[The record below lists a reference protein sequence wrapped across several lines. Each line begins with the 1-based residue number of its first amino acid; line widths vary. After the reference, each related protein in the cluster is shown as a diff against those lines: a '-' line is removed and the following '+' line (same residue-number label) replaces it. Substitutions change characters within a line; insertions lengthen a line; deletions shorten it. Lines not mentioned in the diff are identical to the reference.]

1 MPRSRGIATRAA
13 SALLFCAAALA
24 ALVFPEGAAGGRD
37 VGFAPGQVPFDLLL
51 IPGEDSPGVNPD
63 DPRFDRGELCG
74 ELGGT
79 LQDADQEEV
88 CGGIDAND
96 TFCIPG
102 SAAAFPCRGLY
113 KHVIVCNAGYNR
125 PALNPFFC
133 GAACQV
139 GQQARGANCERV
151 VTPAE
156 AATFSPTLHVAEGH
170 SGAVAAVTAK
180 AGVTLDFSPAADW
193 SFILLPPPAE
203 ERDYAVLFPPPGF
216 GAGLE
221 VSLTARIVCAGCYPS
236 RLTVIAS
243 LLPVRAPEQPS
254 IAAVF
259 GESFAAAPA
268 APGDYAGATLALAA
282 AAAAGF
288 SLESGTLTSSAG
300 GGPDAGIYAVTVGAT
315 DSGFAGTLALVIS
328 AVISRQPLPEEA
340 WGLRAGD
347 ERASVTVAAGYPLPF
362 HRAASRHTLAALVLP
377 APIAGL
383 RTALTGTVAAFYA
396 DLSAG
401 VLNTTA
407 ALTVRHRSDAS
418 SGKRNY
424 ADLAQTV
431 AVWVSVVAAPA
442 QGSFQATASAEI
454 AGVSLAAPDF
464 AAGEFL
470 DLDPADEFNI
480 GADGVVSGTPTQDA
494 LYELAAGW
502 TTAGML
508 GTLTLAFQMIV
519 GEGKIINPDD
529 VVAVRT
535 VERSAAAG
543 FSGAG
548 WTVTAAAG
556 YTLDFR
562 GEENSYDGHTVR
574 ALAGGKWAL
583 ELTTALESEGRTVA
597 ARARALCGVCLAG
610 QFVTVTAVF
619 AAVLAP
625 GQATLAGV
633 YGEDGAAHEL
643 TPPANYATGGTFA
656 VVGVSGPGGG
666 FVVDGTGAGLARD
679 SSDTP
684 NAGLHVVSVA
694 MTHPG
699 FLGSLTLEV
708 TANIARKIPSDV
720 AGLSPQGRTTVTAA
734 FGHTGEVFH
743 LTLANGDY
751 EFGRYD
757 FSTINAGS
765 VAALAKETDGI
776 DDADRELT
784 AAELLAEIKYLFGL
798 TLAASADRLTLSA
811 ALTAAL
817 AEGEALPP
825 ADGTSFMLVYAQR
838 RDGSPNFTD
847 YGKFVFYR
855 IETLDEPP
863 VAGLRRTGPLAAGTA
878 LFDFSAGS
886 YANGDYAGAVFSE
899 LGGAGGAAA
908 LDAAADGTA
917 AVARELTAPGYYA
930 ITVLAASPEGADFVG
945 TARLTLS
952 LTLSRA
958 IDLDA
963 AVWPR
968 VIVTAA
974 ARGFY
979 GRGASF
985 SVSTGYVVENPR
997 YDFPSGQFAYDE
1009 SSRTFVIPAS
1019 SPLGVLAVTAA
1030 VTAEVGCARAED
1042 LCDARAVTVT
1052 AIFNPVA
1059 DPGQGT
1065 VTAIYGE
1072 SFGRAAR
1079 PPTGYETGG
1088 RFALLGVGGVDSA
1101 GLSAISLRVD
1111 SSGGLTLDVAG
1122 GVGGALSAGT
1132 VTATIGMT
1140 HPDFLGTVALR
1151 TRLEILPAH
1160 PGALYALSAAERN
1173 PGVVT
1178 VAAGWRGVAH
1188 RAELGAAAAG
1198 GGIVL
1203 PAESPRNVS
1212 LALSGDGRTVS
1223 FALSSPLDGGAEF
1236 AETIALTV
1244 TRNDLNYYDIGQT
1257 VELRV
1262 SALAVPA
1269 AVNRDGAGSPTNPFR
1284 SGNLHDFGQGVY
1296 AGAVFGK
1303 KSGADELRVSESG
1316 VVSVIPAGIGTSGSY
1331 VMVITATSGA
1341 FLGAAEFEFAL
1352 DVGELGGLPGLYGV
1366 PPTARTER
1374 RKVAAGYTGSVAFF
1388 AASTVG
1394 VTLRTPDSSPAGF
1407 DFETEADFVSP
1418 GGFAVSLTLALSAG
1432 GAIGGAFEVAGQY
1445 AGYSDATIP
1454 LLVTIEA
1461 LASPPL
1467 ADTGGARTAP
1477 VSGDIFDFA
1486 GSDYADGD
1494 YQGASFRAAGGASSD
1509 LTVSARGQVSTA
1521 RELGAGVYGVTVL
1534 AEGSSEYLGTA
1545 TLSLALTVRW
1555 VLEYGTDSGVGEV
1568 GAVDASGAVLT
1579 SGAQLSANAR
1589 LTLRAT
1595 PSDSHYVSGWTGAC
1609 GGNVGGIGSAE
1620 TPGEAQDCGLTAAD
1634 NVRVRAVFSPAAVP
1648 AADGIAEGERVRR
1661 ARTAAGYTGS
1671 VAFFAAA
1678 AEGATLRTPVLA
1690 PVGFG
1695 FSGSGLDFVS
1705 PAGFA
1710 VSLLASP
1717 GAGKAATASFEAVAS
1732 FRDYAETGITLRVE
1746 VSVLESPSPQSGRRA
1761 VGSGERLS
1769 AGGLHDFGVGDYAGA
1784 VFGKQSGAAALTV
1797 SEFGVVS
1804 AQDAAAGFHTIVMT
1818 ATSAA
1823 FLGVAEFRYELEV
1836 AAPTAPLPAGDG
1848 VPPGARTVT
1857 VTVAAGHTG
1866 SVAFFAAAV
1875 SGAVLRTPALAP
1887 AGFGFETETD
1897 FVSPAGFAVWLTTAL
1912 APGGARGGS
1921 FEVAASRAGFTEAR
1935 ITLSATVTALASAPL
1950 ADAGIKLAP
1959 FSGTVFNFADAGYA
1973 DGVYDGA
1980 RFSEGGE
1987 LSADLDV
1994 DANGRVSVSAAG
2006 SLSAGVY
2013 GMTVLAAG
2021 DLPDYLGTATL
2032 TLRLTVGWRV
2042 EYGGDPAGGGEV
2054 TAVDENGSAL
2064 ASVSVAAPG
2073 ARITFRAA
2081 PSLSHYVSGWT
2092 GACGGDVGG
2101 VGSADSPGVAQTCA
2115 LAATA
2120 NINVTAN
2127 FGESTSA
2134 ALFVFNG
2141 AGVRATG
2148 DMVVV
2153 EHAVPYDGRSDVVTL
2168 TMRYHGTQRRLD
2180 VMRLIAWGLSTLEVP
2195 TNGYLNN
2202 PIFASYGL
2210 AARTCKGDGWRV
2222 PTVGEVAG
2230 AGYNGFNNPLPVNRA
2245 GGAGNLRAESAA
2257 GALKG
2262 LRVPMPSYDRSF
2274 NIAEVGNQTPGGF
2287 YELDSRDVNGNYVP
2301 VRYHGA
2307 VDIRFPTS
2315 TANRWIMCVRDA
2327 ADNTEKAADLA
2338 AVLLESDGQ
2347 TVGDPVDRG
2356 TGEVSASPLPS
2367 FTVAA
2372 TLRPS
2377 AAAGAELFRGTV
2389 YSWKHKDA
2397 PEILTEARPLVA
2409 AAALAAG
2416 YDVVTTAAAGDSGTE
2431 IRILVGSPRPAA
2443 VAGRTTLFLRASH
2456 VLGVSATIAVE
2467 VEVLDASEVLLATYT
2482 GEAGTGGALSAALS
2496 DGTAV
2501 ASGGEAAYGQD
2512 LHVTATPEAG
2522 YYVLSWGG
2530 DCAGSAAGAAGEEG
2544 EAKTCVVAIASPTV
2558 SVGVLFGRDECAAV
2572 NAPSPCDV
2580 NATCTDTDHSLADSA
2595 EPVMCEC
2602 DAGYS
2607 SRDNGRTCVAAAGAP
2622 LPAGDG
2628 VPPGARTV
2636 TLTVAGGYAGELTV
2650 FAAAGAGV
2658 TLRTPDSSPA
2668 GFVFE
2673 TGADFVSPGSFAISL
2688 SSALAA
2694 GETREGLFEVT
2705 ASRAGNSA
2713 TRIGLAVIV
2722 SALSSAPLAGVG
2734 LQVAPY
2740 SSDNIFD
2747 FADTVYADG
2756 VYGGAHFSEAGALS
2770 ADLDVSAGGRVSASS
2785 LGGGVYGVTVAAGR
2799 SPYYLGTATLTL
2811 RLTVGWRV
2819 EYGGDPA
2826 GDGEVTAADA
2836 SGSALASGSVAA
2848 PGAAVTFRATP
2859 SSGRYV
2865 SGWTGA
2871 CGGASRPGQIGSAA
2885 RPGESRACG
2894 LTVSAH
2900 INVTANFAEGGSDLT
2915 IFNGAV
2921 VTATGQ
2927 VVSVTLNNITVSSA
2941 ANNLSVN
2948 MAYHGVLRNL
2958 HVMRLARWLIG
2969 ASGITGG
2976 TGEFP
2981 GAHFRNVGIAAGV
2994 CGRDGWRVPTVGEIV
3009 GLSKSG
3015 AGPETVGRVAGP
3027 SSDYNVAPAG
3037 AAVGLSVSLPPAGGD
3052 DNADSLPDD
3061 RYELDSRDVGGAY
3074 AVVRYH
3080 SGFSDVRFPKTTADR
3095 KVICVKDAGNAAD
3108 SPDLAAVRL
3117 ESGGEIA
3124 GNPVASSTNPSPS
3137 FTVTATLSVSH
3148 SFGDGLF
3155 TGTVQAWKHK
3165 DAPVI
3170 LSGSRPLVTA
3180 ASGLAAGYDIVITA
3194 AAGDSGTEVMV
3205 KVGSPPPLAIAGLT
3219 TLSLRAAAKLGVTAN
3234 IEVVV
3239 EVMGGQQF
3247 EAHYAAESVRGGV
3260 TIGGLS
3266 ATLRGGGAVAPGGR
3280 ANRGEDLHVTATPE
3294 ADYYVVSWTGA
3305 CAGMGSSSAG
3315 EAKTCVLATDVQTAS
3330 VTFGAVFGRD
3340 ECAASVSPCGEN
3352 ASCSVDPD
3360 HLAANSAVELEC
3372 SCDSGFADDGSGFC
3386 AEIDVGDLIA
3396 RGEREVLAYVS
3407 PTYTGSVAF
3416 FRAQDGATLRTPSSA
3431 PAGFAFAT
3439 DTEFAA
3445 PAGVVVSMASSL
3457 HDGGYRTG
3465 VFVVTAEASGV
3476 SRDITLRVNVNA
3488 LNRLN
3493 SSWGGLA
3500 GDSGRLERLSVPGF
3514 SGARF
3519 FRDSSSVDSQLT
3531 LSIDGE
3537 VGAPAPLTAGVG
3549 ASREQPSYELEL
3561 SGYAEHDGFLG
3572 RLPFSLTG
3580 EVCTVPETLT
3590 DFSAGGQIIM
3600 EAIVREYS
3608 LNGDPDLRQLACE
3621 AVYAGGSPSAAL
3633 HSFVQINRPRG
3644 LGLLLDL
3651 NADVN
3656 NYLFESGTAL
3666 DIALEIGAIANAP
3679 VLRRAGGGCVLYEG
3693 HRGAECASEHSDY
3706 AGLPQVPASSIVA
3719 PELRNVTITLGQLSP
3734 TQFGWRLTVALMTVS
3749 SAANFPDPARRV
3761 LLRPLGSDSGRVRG
3775 ETKRVRNLRKTTG
3788 REVVLTPFYP
3798 GPGGVFRDFFHVQG
3812 VQNGKRPGR
3821 ATIALTYEALPS
3833 FRATVGDTTPGA
3845 SFFDLRS
3852 FPELSDAELF
3862 ELDDD
3867 PGLSNIVASTP
3878 GFSVAAN
3885 GMVSGPDDFSDPATV
3900 FFLARSSSFAGWA
3913 YGRLDVNS
3921 QVAAQD
3927 HDLLIA
3933 ERNPRLT
3940 VLTGHTGVVYPF
3952 QTYRLFE
3959 LGYDLLF
3966 EETGAVFADGG
3977 LERVWANLL
3986 IPEGR
3991 PMTLGETR
3999 TAEMTVG
4006 VDCPTC
4012 ALDEKLTVTAVFV
4025 PLELSAPAQ
4034 GRFTVTINQPEQ
4046 YFKFP
4051 LNLPPGYGPNEG
4063 ATTYVEDSGYTSIF
4077 NAHRESGFLSYQC
4090 APAIRGCKLVGWPFP
4105 GTYVVPV
4112 IFENESMFVGRLT
4125 LSVTVQVVGQP
4136 LGDLGVP
4143 ESELRTTVWVHPGFS
4158 GAVHRVTTA
4167 SAETFLKCG
4176 ARVYPAGFE
4185 RTYDC
4190 EFILTPGVGDR
4201 SVTVVLEESRPW
4213 YATRTVTAEL
4223 HVKELSSPPVA
4234 RISGEAPVFASVVA
4248 HDFASA
4254 DYAGGVYAG
4263 AEFSERP
4270 PSSALG
4276 ARQNGE
4282 IYAKETLFE
4291 GRHGLTVLAAGSP
4304 GFRGSVL
4311 LTVELELV
4319 PPSKPGVPAAQ
4330 LDVTVYAAG
4339 GYEGE
4344 LHRLVAADPRTALTC
4359 AAATKENIE
4368 LTPGCAFFLR
4378 GGDGARRGIF
4388 DFSQTPNGGSAEMLR
4403 ATLEARVLSPQASG
4417 LITLET
4423 PEHRGEADFVNLG
4436 AWETPD
4442 GRAFSSLFPDARF
4455 SLFADDAGVVSVSA
4469 DGRARLSR
4477 AGQPRGRYT
4486 VTVHAVPLRGE
4497 FLGTAAFSVVARVS
4511 PPPKRVLA
4519 ADSIPESE
4527 RNIVIRV
4534 PFDDGALTLWKAKAR
4549 NSSVMIS
4556 VVQRVNDRDFFNI
4569 ADSGA
4574 DIVGGD
4580 LGDLTYNGAAN
4591 EIQWDPH
4598 DKVGGGL
4605 DFAFWA
4611 RAERAGDEWLA
4622 DEFIVRIQLS
4632 DLEKVPARNAA
4643 FDVTTAA
4650 GRVLM
4655 TLFPPG
4661 FSDAVITESLDAATL
4676 FAVSANG
4683 AVSLSGAGA
4692 PTAGL
4697 RTLIARA
4704 RDDAGKRGYKRFH
4717 GDILLTARIRFLNAG
4732 DVAFVTATVSEGGG
4746 GVSVSAPDRHG
4757 RAVAL
4762 GAAYRGVRRGLH
4774 WMESTAGVSR
4784 LDVYSPEQRGRHE
4797 QFCAAGG
4804 EMNGKRWRVP
4814 TVGEVAGVLTAGDG
4828 PAVLTENNRIWQI
4841 PGAASGMAIRL
4852 PSAPRG
4858 GDNNLEGEAFVV
4870 AGWERNAGGQAA
4882 PIIYDGGGTK
4892 TTLGG
4897 HFRLSETI
4905 GRSATMT
4912 IVGPVATMTIVS
4924 SGTMTMVSSVT
4935 AMMTIG
4941 SPVTMT
4947 MVSSVT
4953 ATITMVGPVATM
4965 TIAGLVCDGK
4975 NGDGAPVGYEKI
4987 EGKIISE
4994 SLLDGSVKVVDAE
5007 SNVPC
5012 APVGVNPRLVCVL
5025 EKDESYS
5032 PVPPLLGVRLEGG
5045 GRVLAGG
5052 AATLRTPA
5060 VPELARTGLPE
5071 IFLQSG
5077 PVLTVTASAW
5087 RTAAT
5092 PSFRAAARDEP
5103 DALLTGAFSGAGL
5116 TADFSSLGGKAL
5128 ATVRLTAPP
5137 AFALE
5142 RRVFTLS
5149 FAPEFGATVSLA
5161 VTVQSR
5167 APPVSDEELTMALP
5181 LESRTLAFRAVPGYS
5196 GALVTLSSSDSRF
5209 TLAPPTGDLEDGFG
5223 IERVGG
5229 NYVLTVSEILGGYD
5243 SRAATIGT
5251 TVSVVGRNSR
5261 RTATLSFSVE
5271 PLLVPF
5277 REPFRGPSEE
5287 VGGMTLAVLKA
5298 GDFASAVFEKISG
5311 DAGLQVVDA
5320 QSGVVVAEERE
5331 WTEGRYHVVV
5341 GARDAGRFFGRA
5353 SITVSLVVG
5362 PVKPVLF
5369 MFNRAE
5375 VRESGEAVA
5384 VRDLLGGDETRADF
5398 SMVYRGVR
5406 RGLRWME
5413 SAAAG
5418 SSTHQ
5423 RELCAAGGR
5432 QYGWRVP
5439 TASEVAGLLLSGE
5452 TAEVG
5457 GVVPAA
5463 ENGAAVGARILL
5475 AAGAAV
5481 SLAGLSDGPFFA
5493 DFLLGGRAAAARAE
5507 DGKLHLSGEGEARYL
5522 CVSAAGAA
5530 YEIPERIAGIR
5541 AEVGGDAQSGGGVF
5555 SFRHGRIGAGEVY
5568 RVSVFAYNAPLSGLR
5583 DNGAASLR
5591 AEVLGSVR
5599 YTARYESDADAPG
5612 AGTVILKSPGFL
5624 TEGESSATVRITP
5637 LAGAAVT
5644 LEITA
5649 RAESIGERPVAAE
5662 DSIPLSERFIAA
5674 RVPRVFIGLTLW
5686 RAEPVAS
5693 DVVLTVVKQT
5703 LEFLVTEVV
5712 TEGVMKQTLVFVAT
5726 ATTEFADSFQTER
5739 PVFNG
5744 CKAVKGEDKV
5754 LLNDLAP
5761 SGNSNRC
5768 LVSAGDSDS
5777 DDDAPPGIQENL
5789 VYKPADNAIVFTG
5802 AGEKSFAFK
5811 VRATREPEWEAD
5823 EFLVHIR
5830 LTSHPKVPA
5839 VNVAVERASVV
5850 GRVLATLSVPG
5861 FPGALFSE
5869 ATDSDNLFTVLP
5881 SGAVSLSGSTNPTVG
5896 ASQLV
5901 VAATAAFSDRGYKRF
5916 YGRVL
5921 VTANIIFVSAEGVGF
5936 AGVTVAA
5943 DGDSADVVLKD
5954 EYEREIVTV
5963 AATYRGRRRG
5973 LHWVETLATVNRRD
5987 VFSRPYREFAE
5998 QLCAAGGASGGK
6010 RWRVA
6015 TIGEVAGI
6023 LNSGTGSVTLAE
6035 NNRFW
6040 EIPGAASGMQIP
6052 LPTAARGG
6060 TKNLS
6065 GDAFVVSA
6073 RDRKGSRVLPV
6084 IYEQAANGDAKLGG
6098 NNAAEDSGPRYACV
6112 LEAEAFSP
6120 TPPLLGV
6127 RLEGGG
6133 RVLAGGAAA
6142 SQTPAIPG
6150 LARAEAPPL
6159 MFKGAEL
6166 TIRATGWNY
6175 GVGSQ
6180 FRVVRVDHPQAVVSM
6195 TSSAAPAGFEVEQGE
6210 GRVTV
6215 RVNFE
6220 PDLYRAAMMTV
6231 SAWPQFGATVSAV
6244 VTLVTGKSAFVGGDA
6259 LPEADLLAGLPL
6271 AARNIRVTV
6280 AGANP
6285 RVTVAG
6291 ANPDAGPLGVGYSGA
6306 VHSIVVASGSSL
6318 ELDFAATEN
6327 GGMSLAADGSVSPL
6341 TASLTALSAGEVL
6354 TAVFS
6359 ITAGLAGHRSERVL
6373 VSVTAEAV
6381 VFQSSRGNFPESLT
6395 SGTLL
6400 TLRKHSA
6407 LLADATFARAGAS
6420 SFLRVSRTGL
6430 VSSASSGG
6438 LLKRDAAYE
6447 MTVLAQNPAVFL
6459 GDAYFRVM
6467 IEVNDPLFSDDEL
6480 EAVIPASKRSVRRVA
6495 LAGYTGEIRHTIV
6508 SGDSSVTLD
6517 LPSAPVG
6524 FSLDSSG
6531 RISLAGAFSGAAIEG
6546 VFPVTVRKAGRRNA
6560 VIPVRAAVG
6569 PPQTE
6574 TMFVAE
6580 FVPDTSGDLFDF
6592 GAGDLGGAVFTRDS
6606 SSDSE
6611 LALSAEGVLLAPS
6624 ALAEGTYTLS
6634 GSASGGD
6641 ILGVIPIGAS
6651 VDVKPLI
6658 SPVFGGVTLT
6668 EKGTSGTRV
6677 PVAAEWC
6684 DSSTTCKR
6692 SGRDTP
6698 WFYHGERRG
6707 LHWMLSGRGEDAGL
6721 GSYVSAR
6728 VCAWGGTHEGRQW
6741 RLPTLGELAGG
6752 LASSNAAGFV
6762 VLTMYANQSNVVPV
6776 AGAAPG
6782 LTVRY
6787 NAGLATDDGALPALS
6802 ELRGGTHAYMSELS
6816 HHLTGNQTGSI
6827 FTPVFTWTPGSSG
6840 ASLLSSTG
6848 NNGRLACVLEA
6859 ADEYERP
6866 PSLLGIRVKSGGEI
6880 LTGNFKRGQSG
6891 DMNLPQEREA
6901 RVSAP
6906 AAVSAA
6912 GAVYTLTATAWRVS
6926 LNGSGGK
6933 RENVNL
6939 ELPDAPLTMQ
6949 LSGDSAGASI
6959 VLTSVAEEG
6968 VRVIL
6973 EVDAAPTSE
6982 RVLQL
6987 DIWPEFGLTVSIF
7000 VTLGVST
7007 SGRAGSPDWEDDE
7020 SRGGDVLA
7028 DVLAFSAKAGGVAFA
7043 AAGDLER
7050 RELEHSGV
7058 FNSAATIRGEHS
7070 FNYLTS
7076 DGRQTRV
7083 VSPGSTARDFAHC
7096 LGAVSDL
7103 MIAPGIVRR
7112 RTEEPTERCEGGGA

>member
-102 SAAAFPCRGLY
+102 SAEAFPCRGLY

-133 GAACQV
+133 GAACRV

-156 AATFSPTLHVAEGH
+156 AATFSPTLYVAESH
-170 SGAVAAVTAK
+170 SGAVAAVKAK
-180 AGVTLDFSPAADW
+180 AGVTLDFSPAADS

-243 LLPVRAPEQPS
+243 LLPVRAPEQPR

-259 GESFAAAPA
+259 GESFSAAPA

-288 SLESGTLTSSAG
+288 SLESGTLTTSAG

-328 AVISRQPLPEEA
+328 AEISRRPLPEEA

-347 ERASVTVAAGYPLPF
+347 ERASATVAAGYPLPF

-562 GEENSYDGHTVR
+562 GEENNYDGHTVR
-574 ALAGGKWAL
+574 ALAGGEWAL

-684 NAGLHVVSVA
+684 NAGVHVVSVA

-708 TANIARKIPSDV
+708 TASIARKIPSDV

-784 AAELLAEIKYLFGL
+784 AAELLAGIKYLFGL

-838 RDGSPNFTD
+838 RDGSRNFTD

-985 SVSTGYVVENPR
+985 SVSAGYVVENPR
-997 YDFPSGQFAYDE
+997 YDFPSGQFSYDE

-1088 RFALLGVGGVDSA
+1088 RFALLGVGGVDA
-1101 GLSAISLRVD
+1101 AALSAISLRVD

-1151 TRLEILPAH
+1151 TRLEILPAD

-1223 FALSSPLDGGAEF
+1223 FALSSSLDGGAEF

-1366 PPTARTER
+1366 PPTARTAR

-1534 AEGSSEYLGTA
+1534 AEGSSDYLGTA
-1545 TLSLALTVRW
+1545 TLGLSLTVRW

-1609 GGNVGGIGSAE
+1609 GGNVGGIGSADS
-1620 TPGEAQDCGLTAAD
+1620 PGIAQTCGLTAAD

-1710 VSLLASP
+1710 VSLLGSP

-1804 AQDAAAGFHTIVMT
+1804 AQDAAAGLYTIVMT

-1823 FLGVAEFRYELEV
+1823 FLGVAEFRYELDV

-1875 SGAVLRTPALAP
+1875 SGAVLRTP
-1887 AGFGFETETD
+1887 
-1897 FVSPAGFAVWLTTAL
+1897 
-1912 APGGARGGS
+1912 
-1921 FEVAASRAGFTEAR
+1921 
-1935 ITLSATVTALASAPL
+1935 
-1950 ADAGIKLAP
+1950 
-1959 FSGTVFNFADAGYA
+1959 
-1973 DGVYDGA
+1973 
-1980 RFSEGGE
+1980 
-1987 LSADLDV
+1987 
-1994 DANGRVSVSAAG
+1994 
-2006 SLSAGVY
+2006 
-2013 GMTVLAAG
+2013 
-2021 DLPDYLGTATL
+2021 
-2032 TLRLTVGWRV
+2032 
-2042 EYGGDPAGGGEV
+2042 
-2054 TAVDENGSAL
+2054 
-2064 ASVSVAAPG
+2064 
-2073 ARITFRAA
+2073 
-2081 PSLSHYVSGWT
+2081 
-2092 GACGGDVGG
+2092 
-2101 VGSADSPGVAQTCA
+2101 
-2115 LAATA
+2115 
-2120 NINVTAN
+2120 
-2127 FGESTSA
+2127 
-2134 ALFVFNG
+2134 
-2141 AGVRATG
+2141 
-2148 DMVVV
+2148 
-2153 EHAVPYDGRSDVVTL
+2153 
-2168 TMRYHGTQRRLD
+2168 
-2180 VMRLIAWGLSTLEVP
+2180 
-2195 TNGYLNN
+2195 
-2202 PIFASYGL
+2202 
-2210 AARTCKGDGWRV
+2210 
-2222 PTVGEVAG
+2222 
-2230 AGYNGFNNPLPVNRA
+2230 
-2245 GGAGNLRAESAA
+2245 
-2257 GALKG
+2257 
-2262 LRVPMPSYDRSF
+2262 
-2274 NIAEVGNQTPGGF
+2274 
-2287 YELDSRDVNGNYVP
+2287 
-2301 VRYHGA
+2301 
-2307 VDIRFPTS
+2307 
-2315 TANRWIMCVRDA
+2315 
-2327 ADNTEKAADLA
+2327 
-2338 AVLLESDGQ
+2338 
-2347 TVGDPVDRG
+2347 
-2356 TGEVSASPLPS
+2356 
-2367 FTVAA
+2367 
-2372 TLRPS
+2372 
-2377 AAAGAELFRGTV
+2377 
-2389 YSWKHKDA
+2389 
-2397 PEILTEARPLVA
+2397 
-2409 AAALAAG
+2409 
-2416 YDVVTTAAAGDSGTE
+2416 
-2431 IRILVGSPRPAA
+2431 
-2443 VAGRTTLFLRASH
+2443 
-2456 VLGVSATIAVE
+2456 
-2467 VEVLDASEVLLATYT
+2467 
-2482 GEAGTGGALSAALS
+2482 
-2496 DGTAV
+2496 
-2501 ASGGEAAYGQD
+2501 
-2512 LHVTATPEAG
+2512 
-2522 YYVLSWGG
+2522 
-2530 DCAGSAAGAAGEEG
+2530 
-2544 EAKTCVVAIASPTV
+2544 
-2558 SVGVLFGRDECAAV
+2558 
-2572 NAPSPCDV
+2572 
-2580 NATCTDTDHSLADSA
+2580 
-2595 EPVMCEC
+2595 
-2602 DAGYS
+2602 
-2607 SRDNGRTCVAAAGAP
+2607 
-2622 LPAGDG
+2622 
-2628 VPPGARTV
+2628 
-2636 TLTVAGGYAGELTV
+2636 
-2650 FAAAGAGV
+2650 
-2658 TLRTPDSSPA
+2658 DSSPA

-2694 GETREGLFEVT
+2694 GETREGRFEVT

-2826 GDGEVTAADA
+2826 ADGEVTAADA

-2859 SSGRYV
+2859 SSGHYV

-2885 RPGESRACG
+2885 RPGESQACG

-3165 DAPVI
+3165 DAPVT

-3194 AAGDSGTEVMV
+3194 AAGGSGTEVMV

-3219 TLSLRAAAKLGVTAN
+3219 TLSLRAAAELGVTAN

-3239 EVMGGQQF
+3239 DVIGGQLF

-3305 CAGMGSSSAG
+3305 CAGTGAEVGDALSAG
-3315 EAKTCVLATDVQTAS
+3315 EAKTCVLADDVQTAS

-3445 PAGVVVSMASSL
+3445 PAGVVVSMPSSL
-3457 HDGGYRTG
+3457 AEGGELTG
-3465 VFVVTAEASGV
+3465 VFTVTASAQGV
-3476 SRDITLRVNVNA
+3476 AREIVLELTVRGLSRIFRSWRGL
-3488 LNRLN
+3488 
-3493 SSWGGLA
+3493 SS
-3500 GDSGRLERLSVPGF
+3500 DSGELEVLTVSGF

-3519 FRDSSSVDSQLT
+3519 TVTASSSPAALSVSESGVISAPSGAGRGAVEHKLT
-3531 LSIDGE
+3531 
-3537 VGAPAPLTAGVG
+3537 VMGV
-3549 ASREQPSYELEL
+3549 
-3561 SGYAEHDGFLG
+3561 AEHDDFLG
-3572 RLPFSLTG
+3572 RLPFVFAAD
-3580 EVCTVPETLT
+3580 VCTVVESPPVLSFDAGAQASLEIVT
-3590 DFSAGGQIIM
+3590 DSYARTGWAFLRF
-3600 EAIVREYS
+3600 EACGLINR
-3608 LNGDPDLRQLACE
+3608 GADPHR
-3621 AVYAGGSPSAAL
+3621 AL
-3633 HSFVQINRPRG
+3633 HRSARLAERG
-3644 LGLLLDL
+3644 RALGLLLTL
-3651 NADVN
+3651 NADANMAVAGDDTGAGE
-3656 NYLFESGTAL
+3656 YGTPL
-3666 DIALEIGAIANAP
+3666 DVAVYNGVLENAQA
-3679 VLRRAGGGCVLYEG
+3679 LRRGGGGCVF
-3693 HRGAECASEHSDY
+3693 RGSAAECAAEHADY
-3706 AGLPQVPASSIVA
+3706 AGLAEVPADSIVA
-3719 PELRNVTITLGQLSP
+3719 PASRSLTVTMGRLSP
-3734 TQFGWRLTVALMTVS
+3734 GKTAWGSFGVVARISTASPGPDPAQRVLLHPLPSDLARRFYHTDGETGEGIEFFSVYPGAGERARKRLTVQ
-3749 SAANFPDPARRV
+3749 
-3761 LLRPLGSDSGRVRG
+3761 G
-3775 ETKRVRNLRKTTG
+3775 VRNG
-3788 REVVLTPFYP
+3788 M
-3798 GPGGVFRDFFHVQG
+3798 
-3812 VQNGKRPGR
+3812 RPGKVTV
-3821 ATIALTYEALPS
+3821 AAVYEGLADIS
-3833 FRATVGDTTPGA
+3833 RSVDDTTPGA
-3845 SFFDLRS
+3845 NFYNLRTVS
-3852 FPELSDAELF
+3852 
-3862 ELDDD
+3862 
-3867 PGLSNIVASTP
+3867 GLGGATFARHNTALSTP
-3878 GFSVAAN
+3878 GFSVASD
-3885 GMVSGPDDFSDPATV
+3885 GMVSGPASFSVAATV
-3900 FFLARSSSFAGWA
+3900 FFLAKSDGFQGWA
-3913 YGRLDVNS
+3913 VGRLDVNPQTAPLDADS
-3921 QVAAQD
+3921 
-3927 HDLLIA
+3927 LIA
-3933 ERNPRLT
+3933 ERNPRIT
-3940 VLTGHTGVVYPF
+3940 VLSGHAGDVYTLP
-3952 QTYRLFE
+3952 TDALLARGYNLI
-3959 LGYDLLF
+3959 LGDS
-3966 EETGAVFADGG
+3966 ASVFAGGG
-3977 LERVWANLL
+3977 LRREWNRIY
-3986 IPEGR
+3986 IPGDR
-3991 PMTLGETR
+3991 PMAAGETR
-3999 TAEMTVG
+3999 TAALTVG
-4006 VDCPTC
+4006 VDCAAC
-4012 ALDEKLTVTAVFV
+4012 AAGSKLTLTATFV
-4025 PLELSAPAQ
+4025 PLVLVAGA
-4034 GRFTVTINQPEQ
+4034 QPEITAQ
-4046 YFKFP
+4046 VNYDFDVS
-4051 LNLPPGYGPNEG
+4051 LNLPSGYGAEEG
-4063 ATTYVEDSGYTSIF
+4063 SSTRVPFSSAEGLYFSASRKNGRLSRRLSGRGGVEQ
-4077 NAHRESGFLSYQC
+4077 L
-4090 APAIRGCKLVGWPFP
+4090 PP
-4105 GTYVVPV
+4105 GTRVVAVLLTNPG
-4112 IFENESMFVGRLT
+4112 FVGALT
-4125 LSVTVQVVGQP
+4125 LQVTVHSTARP

-4143 ESELRTTVWVHPGFS
+4143 ASQLRTTVLVAPGFS
-4158 GAVHRVTTA
+4158 GALPSPA
-4167 SAETFLKCG
+4167 AAD
-4176 ARVYPAGFE
+4176 ARVRVRCERGDYPRGFAVSSDCDFTLASGAGE
-4185 RTYDC
+4185 R
-4190 EFILTPGVGDR
+4190 GV
-4201 SVTVVLEESRPW
+4201 
-4213 YATRTVTAEL
+4213 TVTAVETL
-4223 HVKELSSPPVA
+4223 SEFYETRTLTLAVLVKEIAAPRVEIYRKEPFLGVPATFSSN
-4234 RISGEAPVFASVVA
+4234 
-4248 HDFASA
+4248 
-4254 DYAGGVYAG
+4254 DYAGGIYRNAIFSATTSAHLISDEDGFVVTNGELFAG
-4263 AEFSERP
+4263 RYTLTVVAD
-4270 PSSALG
+4270 SSPDFLG
-4276 ARQNGE
+4276 A
-4282 IYAKETLFE
+4282 
-4291 GRHGLTVLAAGSP
+4291 AALVVVVDVSP
-4304 GFRGSVL
+4304 H
-4311 LTVELELV
+4311 EN
-4319 PPSKPGVPAAQ
+4319 PGVSAAR
-4330 LDVTVYAAG
+4330 LDATVYAAA
-4339 GYEGE
+4339 GYSGE
-4344 LHRLVAADPRTALTC
+4344 IHRLVADDPRTELAC
-4359 AAATKENIE
+4359 AAATVDNIE
-4368 LTPGCAFFLR
+4368 LTTDCVFLLV
-4378 GGDGARRGIF
+4378 GGSGTRRGIF
-4388 DFSQTPNGGSAEMLR
+4388 DFSQTVPGAAALSLR
-4403 ATLEARVLSPQASG
+4403 ATVEARGLASPPEFVEDILTGSG
-4417 LITLET
+4417 AHL
-4423 PEHRGEADFVNLG
+4423 GEEDLLDLG
-4436 AWETPD
+4436 GWAPAGLGGGTFAE
-4442 GRAFSSLFPDARF
+4442 AFADARYA
-4455 SLFADDAGVVSVSA
+4455 LIADDAGVVSLSV
-4469 DGRARLSR
+4469 DGRARLAGAPGPGDYGATIHAYSESGGFAGTVVFSALIR
-4477 AGQPRGRYT
+4477 ARERR
-4486 VTVHAVPLRGE
+4486 A
-4497 FLGTAAFSVVARVS
+4497 
-4511 PPPKRVLA
+4511 VLA
-4519 ADSIPESE
+4519 A
-4527 RNIVIRV
+4527 
-4534 PFDDGALTLWKAKAR
+4534 
-4549 NSSVMIS
+4549 
-4556 VVQRVNDRDFFNI
+4556 
-4569 ADSGA
+4569 
-4574 DIVGGD
+4574 
-4580 LGDLTYNGAAN
+4580 
-4591 EIQWDPH
+4591 
-4598 DKVGGGL
+4598 
-4605 DFAFWA
+4605 
-4611 RAERAGDEWLA
+4611 
-4622 DEFIVRIQLS
+4622 
-4632 DLEKVPARNAA
+4632 
-4643 FDVTTAA
+4643 
-4650 GRVLM
+4650 
-4655 TLFPPG
+4655 
-4661 FSDAVITESLDAATL
+4661 
-4676 FAVSANG
+4676 
-4683 AVSLSGAGA
+4683 
-4692 PTAGL
+4692 
-4697 RTLIARA
+4697 
-4704 RDDAGKRGYKRFH
+4704 
-4717 GDILLTARIRFLNAG
+4717 
-4732 DVAFVTATVSEGGG
+4732 
-4746 GVSVSAPDRHG
+4746 
-4757 RAVAL
+4757 
-4762 GAAYRGVRRGLH
+4762 
-4774 WMESTAGVSR
+4774 
-4784 LDVYSPEQRGRHE
+4784 
-4797 QFCAAGG
+4797 
-4804 EMNGKRWRVP
+4804 
-4814 TVGEVAGVLTAGDG
+4814 
-4828 PAVLTENNRIWQI
+4828 
-4841 PGAASGMAIRL
+4841 
-4852 PSAPRG
+4852 
-4858 GDNNLEGEAFVV
+4858 
-4870 AGWERNAGGQAA
+4870 
-4882 PIIYDGGGTK
+4882 
-4892 TTLGG
+4892 
-4897 HFRLSETI
+4897 
-4905 GRSATMT
+4905 
-4912 IVGPVATMTIVS
+4912 
-4924 SGTMTMVSSVT
+4924 
-4935 AMMTIG
+4935 
-4941 SPVTMT
+4941 
-4947 MVSSVT
+4947 
-4953 ATITMVGPVATM
+4953 
-4965 TIAGLVCDGK
+4965 
-4975 NGDGAPVGYEKI
+4975 
-4987 EGKIISE
+4987 
-4994 SLLDGSVKVVDAE
+4994 
-5007 SNVPC
+5007 
-5012 APVGVNPRLVCVL
+5012 
-5025 EKDESYS
+5025 
-5032 PVPPLLGVRLEGG
+5032 
-5045 GRVLAGG
+5045 
-5052 AATLRTPA
+5052 
-5060 VPELARTGLPE
+5060 
-5071 IFLQSG
+5071 
-5077 PVLTVTASAW
+5077 
-5087 RTAAT
+5087 
-5092 PSFRAAARDEP
+5092 
-5103 DALLTGAFSGAGL
+5103 
-5116 TADFSSLGGKAL
+5116 
-5128 ATVRLTAPP
+5128 
-5137 AFALE
+5137 
-5142 RRVFTLS
+5142 
-5149 FAPEFGATVSLA
+5149 
-5161 VTVQSR
+5161 
-5167 APPVSDEELTMALP
+5167 
-5181 LESRTLAFRAVPGYS
+5181 
-5196 GALVTLSSSDSRF
+5196 
-5209 TLAPPTGDLEDGFG
+5209 
-5223 IERVGG
+5223 
-5229 NYVLTVSEILGGYD
+5229 
-5243 SRAATIGT
+5243 
-5251 TVSVVGRNSR
+5251 
-5261 RTATLSFSVE
+5261 
-5271 PLLVPF
+5271 
-5277 REPFRGPSEE
+5277 
-5287 VGGMTLAVLKA
+5287 
-5298 GDFASAVFEKISG
+5298 
-5311 DAGLQVVDA
+5311 
-5320 QSGVVVAEERE
+5320 
-5331 WTEGRYHVVV
+5331 
-5341 GARDAGRFFGRA
+5341 
-5353 SITVSLVVG
+5353 
-5362 PVKPVLF
+5362 
-5369 MFNRAE
+5369 
-5375 VRESGEAVA
+5375 
-5384 VRDLLGGDETRADF
+5384 
-5398 SMVYRGVR
+5398 
-5406 RGLRWME
+5406 
-5413 SAAAG
+5413 
-5418 SSTHQ
+5418 
-5423 RELCAAGGR
+5423 
-5432 QYGWRVP
+5432 
-5439 TASEVAGLLLSGE
+5439 
-5452 TAEVG
+5452 
-5457 GVVPAA
+5457 
-5463 ENGAAVGARILL
+5463 
-5475 AAGAAV
+5475 
-5481 SLAGLSDGPFFA
+5481 
-5493 DFLLGGRAAAARAE
+5493 
-5507 DGKLHLSGEGEARYL
+5507 
-5522 CVSAAGAA
+5522 
-5530 YEIPERIAGIR
+5530 
-5541 AEVGGDAQSGGGVF
+5541 
-5555 SFRHGRIGAGEVY
+5555 
-5568 RVSVFAYNAPLSGLR
+5568 
-5583 DNGAASLR
+5583 
-5591 AEVLGSVR
+5591 
-5599 YTARYESDADAPG
+5599 
-5612 AGTVILKSPGFL
+5612 
-5624 TEGESSATVRITP
+5624 
-5637 LAGAAVT
+5637 
-5644 LEITA
+5644 
-5649 RAESIGERPVAAE
+5649 

-5686 RAEPVAS
+5686 RAEPVNS

-5703 LEFLVTEVV
+5703 LEFVVTEV

-5744 CKAVKGEDKV
+5744 CKAVKGEDKA
-5754 LLNDLAP
+5754 LLDQLAL

-5768 LVSAGDSDS
+5768 LVY
-5777 DDDAPPGIQENL
+5777 GIQENL

-5811 VRATREPEWEAD
+5811 VRATREPAREWEAD

-5830 LTSHPKVPA
+5830 LASHPKVPA
-5839 VNVAVERASVV
+5839 VNVAVDRVSAV

-5901 VAATAAFSDRGYKRF
+5901 VAATAAFSDGGYKRF

-5921 VTANIIFVSAEGVGF
+5921 VTANIVFVSAGGVGF
-5936 AGVTVAA
+5936 AGVTAAASGTVA
-5943 DGDSADVVLKD
+5943 SVTLLD

-5963 AATYRGRRRG
+5963 DAVYQGTRRG
-5973 LHWVETLATVNRRD
+5973 LHWIETAATLNRRD
-5987 VFSRPYREFAE
+5987 VFSSAYRGFAE

-6023 LNSGTGSVTLAE
+6023 LNSGTGPVTLAE
-6035 NNRFW
+6035 NNRFREIPGAANGLRIPLPTAERGGGKNLTDNTFVVSAHEVNGGRPLPVLYELDDGKTKLGGNNAAEDPGPRYACVLEAESFSPTPPLLGVRLEGDGRVLAGGAVSGVRGPAVPPVTRTELSGIFSESGQVVTITASAW
-6040 EIPGAASGMQIP
+6040 RNVLTDSSFRRAAARDQPDALLTGAFSGSAGLTAEFSSSGGKTVAVVRLTITPTFAEEKRVFTLSFAPEFGATVSLAATVRSQAPAVSDKELAEALPPEFRGRVFRAAEGYSGALVTLSSSDSRFTLAPPTGDLDDGFGIERVGGNYVLTVSEIVDAADSRAVEIAATVSVVGRNSRRTATLSFSVEPLPSPLPEPIFLPVNRVGLFPFAQLKAGDFASAVFEKISGDARLQVDMQSGAVSVSVSAEARAWEKGRYHLVVGARDAGRFFGRALITVSLVVGMAKTILFQFNQRDVREPGDMVAVENLPGDARFLMTYRGVRRGLHWMESAAAGSSGDQRILCGRGGQGAWRVPTPSEVAGLLLSGETAEVGGVTLAPPEPTAPPAAENGAAVGARISLAAVSLAAEATVSLAGLSDGPFFADFLLGGRAAAAWAEDGKLHLSGTGAARYLCVLAEGEAYEIPERIAGIRAEVGGDAQSDGGVFSFRHGRIGAGEVYRVSVFAYNAPLSGLRDNDAASLRAEVLESGRYTARYEPDADAPGAGAVILESPGFLTEGESSATVRITPLAGAAVTLEITARAESIGERPVAAEASIPQADRLIIAEVPAYSTSLTVWRATPAHSSVMLTVVEREVEGEMTYFSQSFDLLSTVEGVDKEVLKYKAADNAVVWTGGTGDFAFKVRATRSPTLKWEPDEFLVHVRLIERTAVPAQSFVVERASAVGRVLATLSVPGFPGALFSEVADSDNLFTVLPSGAVSLSGSTNPTAGASQLVVAATAAFSDGGYKRFYGRVSVMANIVFVSAGGVGFAGVTVAAGDSADVVLKDEYEREIVTVAATYRGLRRGLHWIETSATVNRRDVFSSVYREFAEQLCAAGGASGGKRWRVATIGEVAGILNDGAGPAVLAENNRFREIPGAASGMRIS
-6052 LPTAARGG
+6052 LPTAARDGG
-6060 TKNLS
+6060 KNLS

-6073 RDRKGSRVLPV
+6073 RDRRSSRVLPV
-6084 IYEQAANGDAKLGG
+6084 IYEQAAGGGAKLGG
-6098 NNAAEDSGPRYACV
+6098 NDVETVCPGDYSIVDSILPAGFMRTVCRQDKEVTEDEEEDTEVTEDEEDNCTQPCTPSGAGPRYVCV
-6112 LEAEAFSP
+6112 LETGSSSP
-6120 TPPLLGV
+6120 LPPLLGA
-6127 RLEGGG
+6127 RIEGNG
-6133 RVLAGGAAA
+6133 RELAGGMVPRGERA
-6142 SQTPAIPG
+6142 PATPG

-6159 MFKGAEL
+6159 TVQGATL

-6195 TSSAAPAGFEVEQGE
+6195 TSSAAPDGFELVEAGALSQGE
-6210 GRVTV
+6210 GRVIV

-6280 AGANP
+6280 A
-6285 RVTVAG
+6285 
-6291 ANPDAGPLGVGYSGA
+6291 VGGGFSGA
-6306 VHSIVVASGSSL
+6306 AHRIAPASGSSL
-6318 ELDFAATEN
+6318 ALDFAATEN

-6341 TASLTALSAGEVL
+6341 TASLTALSAGEML

-6359 ITAGLAGHRSERVL
+6359 ITAGLAGYRSERVL

-6400 TLRKHSA
+6400 NLREHSA

-6438 LLKRDAAYE
+6438 LMKRAAAYE
-6447 MTVLAQNPAVFL
+6447 MTVRARNPAAFL
-6459 GDAYFRVM
+6459 GDAYFRVV
-6467 IEVNDPLFSDDEL
+6467 IEVNDPLFSADEL
-6480 EAVIPASKRSVRRVA
+6480 EAVIPASARTVRRVA

-6508 SGDSSVTLD
+6508 SGDSSAALD
-6517 LPSAPVG
+6517 FPSAPVG

-6546 VFPVTVRKAGRRNA
+6546 VFPVTVRKAGRQNA

-6580 FVPDTSGDLFDF
+6580 FAPDTSGDLFDF

-6606 SSDSE
+6606 SPDSE
-6611 LALSAEGVLLAPS
+6611 LALSAAGVLSAPS
-6624 ALAEGTYTLS
+6624 GLAEGTYTLS

-6641 ILGVIPIGAS
+6641 ILGSIPIGAS
-6651 VDVKPLI
+6651 VDVNP
-6658 SPVFGGVTLT
+6658 PTPPTFNGVTLT
-6668 EKGTSGTRV
+6668 EKGESGTQVTVMETWCKGTGIGTSCR
-6677 PVAAEWC
+6677 AALRGPATAEGY
-6684 DSSTTCKR
+6684 
-6692 SGRDTP
+6692 GRMT
-6698 WFYHGERRG
+6698 YHGLRRG
-6707 LHWMLSGRGEDAGL
+6707 LHWMLSRGGRTSSALHFFDAP
-6721 GSYVSAR
+6721 
-6728 VCAWGGTHEGRQW
+6728 VCEYGGTHDGRKW

-6752 LASSNAAGFV
+6752 LAQDNAAGFV
-6762 VLTMYANQSNVVPV
+6762 TLSALNIAYNTLVP
-6776 AGAAPG
+6776 GADVG
-6782 LTVRY
+6782 LKIDY
-6787 NAGLATDDGALPALS
+6787 NAGFSSDDDSLPPLVADDGGGYLYAS
-6802 ELRGGTHAYMSELS
+6802 ELIQLGTGQYGGSNSAS
-6816 HHLTGNQTGSI
+6816 
-6827 FTPVFTWTPGSSG
+6827 TPVFSWPPEGG
-6840 ASLLSSTG
+6840 ATLFAYAASFTEVR
-6848 NNGRLACVLEA
+6848 GRGMVVCVLEA
-6859 ADEYERP
+6859 TDSYQRL
-6866 PSLLGIRVKSGGEI
+6866 PSLLGIRVKSNGAVLIGE
-6880 LTGNFKRGQSG
+6880 TKSANGNS
-6891 DMNLPQEREA
+6891 PEREA

-6906 AAVSAA
+6906 AVSAA
-6912 GAVYTLTATAWRVS
+6912 GAVYTLTATAWRHGRIFVPTVTNS
-6926 LNGSGGK
+6926 AIK
-6933 RENVNL
+6933 VRDE
-6939 ELPDAPLTMQ
+6939 ELPDAPLMMR
-6949 LSGDSAGASI
+6949 LSGDSAGASF
-6959 VLTSVAEEG
+6959 VLTSVAGEG

-6987 DIWPEFGLTVSIF
+6987 DIWPKFGLTVSIF

-7028 DVLAFSAKAGGVAFA
+7028 DVLAFSAKAGVFPARPAAGGGVLAGGLAFA

-7103 MIAPGIVRR
+7103 MIAHGIVRR
-7112 RTEEPTERCEGGGA
+7112 RTGQPRMPPRERTARGG